1 MARTARQVPAS
12 FPSPTATAGGPRLH
26 AVSRGSAPG
35 ELAGELPG
43 ETGASAAASS
53 VDGAAGAPGD
63 LSADDRGGVPSI
75 ELSARVQ
82 AALRDRIGAQRYEL
96 WFADGAA
103 LEVLETPTAGC
114 QVRIVVQGAFAL
126 EWLQRSFHAD
136 VDRAV
141 VTACGHE
148 LPVDWVAVASR
159 NTQPSPLVTGDS
171 PAETAPGRGSG
182 GERPEGRRTTS
193 APQAGSV
200 AAVSLPAVSLVAVSP
215 PVGPLAGSRGPAVA
229 PSSAPGTAPRPTM
242 RLEAFVVGAGNRMA
256 CTAIE
261 MALERPGQVSPLVI
275 IGPGGCGKTHLLEG
289 LCQRVRDRRPSGG
302 VVFSSAEQFT
312 TGFLQSLHGG
322 GVAAFR
328 RGCRAA
334 ELFVIDDLQFFAG
347 RNARVTVTELLHT
360 IEAVLRRG
368 RQVVLS
374 ADRDVDT
381 IAELGPELLSRL
393 AGGMTARI
401 QPADETLRRGIVVA
415 MAARRGI
422 ELPADVVAFI
432 AARLVRHPRELA
444 GAVNRLEATS
454 LMLGTP
460 ITLGLAA
467 EALADLVRSCGRG
480 IRLADIDRAVC
491 TGLGLAPGSLQAR
504 TRGRTVNHPRM
515 LAMFL
520 ARRHTSASLV
530 EIGAYFGRRSHSTV
544 LSAHKTVTSWLAT
557 DRPVVLA
564 DASWRIVDAIARI
577 EELLLAG

>member
-1 MARTARQVPAS
+1 MARTARQAPAS
-12 FPSPTATAGGPRLH
+12 FPSPVKTAAGARLH
-26 AVSRGSAPG
+26 TV
-35 ELAGELPG
+35 
-43 ETGASAAASS
+43 TCT
-53 VDGAAGAPGD
+53 VDGAAAPPGG
-63 LSADDRGGVPSI
+63 LPAAERRGVPAT
-75 ELSARVQ
+75 ELAERVQ
-82 AALRDRIGAQRYEL
+82 AALRERIGAQRYEL

-136 VDRAV
+136 VVRAV

-148 LPVDWVAVASR
+148 LPVAWVAVTSCNPPPA
-159 NTQPSPLVTGDS
+159 PPVAGDS
-171 PAETAPGRGSG
+171 PAGTAPSRGIG

-193 APQAGSV
+193 APQAESV
-200 AAVSLPAVSLVAVSP
+200 PAVAPLIGS
-215 PVGPLAGSRGPAVA
+215 LAGSRAA
-229 PSSAPGTAPRPTM
+229 AATPSSVPGTAPRLTM

-275 IGPGGCGKTHLLEG
+275 VGPGGCGKTHLLEG

-312 TGFLQSLHGG
+312 TAFLQSLHGG

-328 RGCRAA
+328 RGCRGA
-334 ELFVIDDLQFFAG
+334 EVFVIDDLQFFAG

-368 RQVVLS
+368 RQVVLA

-381 IAELGPELLSRL
+381 IVELGPELRARL

-401 QPADETLRRGIVVA
+401 QPADETLRRGIVAA
-415 MAARRGI
+415 MAAQRGI
-422 ELPADVVAFI
+422 ELPVDVVAFI
-432 AARLVRHPRELA
+432 ATRLVRHPRELA

-480 IRLADIDRAVC
+480 SRLADIDRAVC
-491 TGLGLAPGSLQAR
+491 TGLGLAPGSLQSR
-504 TRGRTVNHPRM
+504 SRGRAVNHPRM

-520 ARRHTSASLV
+520 ARRHTSASLM

-544 LSAHKTVTSWLAT
+544 LSAHKTVTAWLAA
-557 DRPVVLA
+557 DQPVVLA
-564 DASWRIVDAIARI
+564 DASWRIVDAITRI

>member
-1 MARTARQVPAS
+1 
-12 FPSPTATAGGPRLH
+12 
-26 AVSRGSAPG
+26 
-35 ELAGELPG
+35 
-43 ETGASAAASS
+43 
-53 VDGAAGAPGD
+53 
-63 LSADDRGGVPSI
+63 VPSI
-75 ELSARVQ
+75 ELSERVH
-82 AALRDRIGAQRYEL
+82 AALRERIGAQRYEL

-103 LEVLETPTAGC
+103 LEVLETPTSGC

-136 VDRAV
+136 VARAV
-141 VTACGHE
+141 VMACGHE
-148 LPVDWVAVASR
+148 LPVDWVAVTTA
-159 NTQPSPLVTGDS
+159 NAPPSSLVAGGF
-171 PAETAPGRGSG
+171 PADPAGRRGNAT
-182 GERPEGRRTTS
+182 ERPAGRRTTS
-193 APQAGSV
+193 APPPAEALP
-200 AAVSLPAVSLVAVSP
+200 AASLPAVP
-215 PVGPLAGSRGPAVA
+215 PAVGPLAGGRSPAAA
-229 PSSAPGTAPRPTM
+229 PPPASGTAPRPTM

-312 TGFLQSLHGG
+312 TAFLQSLHGG

-328 RGCRAA
+328 RGCRGA
-334 ELFVIDDLQFFAG
+334 EVFVIDDLQFFAG

-368 RQVVLS
+368 RQVVLA

-381 IAELGPELLSRL
+381 IAELGPELRARL

-401 QPADETLRRGIVVA
+401 QPADETLRRGIVAA

-504 TRGRTVNHPRM
+504 SRGRAVNHPRM

-544 LSAHKTVTSWLAT
+544 LSAHKTVTAWLAA

-564 DASWRIVDAIARI
+564 DASWRIVDAITRI

>member
-1 MARTARQVPAS
+1 
-12 FPSPTATAGGPRLH
+12 
-26 AVSRGSAPG
+26 
-35 ELAGELPG
+35 
-43 ETGASAAASS
+43 
-53 VDGAAGAPGD
+53 
-63 LSADDRGGVPSI
+63 VPSI
-75 ELSARVQ
+75 ELSALVQ
-82 AALRDRIGAQRYEL
+82 AALRERIGAQRYEL

-136 VDRAV
+136 VARAV

-159 NTQPSPLVTGDS
+159 NTPPSPLVAGDS
-171 PAETAPGRGSG
+171 PAETAPSRGTG
-182 GERPEGRRTTS
+182 GHQPEGRRTTS
-193 APQAGSV
+193 APQAESV
-200 AAVSLPAVSLVAVSP
+200 SAVSLPAVSP
-215 PVGPLAGSRGPAVA
+215 PVGPLAGSRAPAVA

-368 RQVVLS
+368 RQVVLA

-381 IAELGPELLSRL
+381 IAELGPELHARL

-401 QPADETLRRGIVVA
+401 QPADETLRRGILAA

-504 TRGRTVNHPRM
+504 TRGRAVNHPRM

-544 LSAHKTVTSWLAT
+544 LSAHKAVTSWLAA